1 MASSSPDPSAAASA
15 LATLARTIST
25 YERVWQTSGGRN
37 EVQDLLVRSPSTVG
51 AHVFLQAAQ
60 HSLQS
65 GQIVSS
71 GPLAGI
77 PGARQTTYFGS
88 TTQAGVG
95 QAITTRAGIY
105 VNLLSFF
112 SAASGNTQP
121 ITPADDERVA
131 ATQHKAMVAAPGG
144 ATAPSPT
151 TSKKGVS
158 LGSVGVAALVVAVL
172 AAAVATPA
180 LLRRRRARTPAP
192 ASDDPVSALPPP
204 PPERGSSNG

>member
-1 MASSSPDPSAAASA
+1 LASSSPDPSAAASA

-37 EVQDLLVRSPSTVG
+37 EVQDLPVRSPSTVG

-88 TTQAGVG
+88 TTRAGVG
-95 QAITTRAGIY
+95 R
-105 VNLLSFF
+105 
-112 SAASGNTQP
+112 
-121 ITPADDERVA
+121 R
-131 ATQHKAMVAAPGG
+131 
-144 ATAPSPT
+144 SPC
-151 TSKKGVS
+151 
-158 LGSVGVAALVVAVL
+158 
-172 AAAVATPA
+172 
-180 LLRRRRARTPAP
+180 AP
-192 ASDDPVSALPPP
+192 AST
-204 PPERGSSNG
+204 